1 MKAPNA
7 NKRFS
12 SPKSYCACK
21 KLLLLLFFV
30 RLFLFCEFVF
40 GCKYFLSLFLLVSVF
55 AGVES
60 FCKKKKKKKNRFKMV
75 LMNLGLCL
83 KFLFVWIFD
92 YLWSFV
98 KISSFCENHSPFMII
113 HENLF
118 LFMIIMRISFFTKM
132 FFICANFFRF
142 FICENLFFKVF
153 FKISQRMNVIF

>member
-1 MKAPNA
+1 MQKTTA
-7 NKRFS
+7 
-12 SPKSYCACK
+12 
-21 KLLLLLFFV
+21 FV
-30 RLFLFCEFVF
+30 VFCSLIFVLWVCF
-40 GCKYFLSLFLLVSVF
+40 TCKYFVSLFLLVSVF
-55 AGVES
+55 ASVES
-60 FCKKKKKKKNRFKMV
+60 FCKKKKKNRFKMV